1 MNKKICLVGAGL
13 AGGGQERALTNLAN
27 QFAEM
32 GHHVTILSLFKTE
45 IFWELD
51 SKIEIIFP
59 ELDRKSHHRLI
70 YALKLLPYIR
80 KQIKKLQPDTILS
93 FGEWFNSYVILATR
107 FLNVPLYISNRMGPL
122 LKLGFLIDNA
132 NRLLYRFADGIIA
145 QTSISKT
152 IIEKNTHNQNVVV
165 IPNAVKPIDVPTKT
179 ENKNIVTVGRLAK
192 EKGHTILLKAFAKV
206 KETEWELH
214 IIGDGVERENLQ
226 NEATALGISERL
238 VFHGYQQ
245 NFSSILA
252 NCEIFVLP
260 SFYEGFPNALV
271 EAMSVPLACISS
283 NCVAGPS
290 DIIKHMDNGILVEP
304 GNPDDLAQSIQIL
317 IENRDLRKKI
327 TNNAYNIRDTFKF
340 ETVAM
345 QYLNFILKQKE

>member
-1 MNKKICLVGAGL
+1 MTKTICLIGAGL

-45 IFWELD
+45 IFWELNP
-51 SKIEIIFP
+51 KIEIIFP
-59 ELDRKSHHRLI
+59 ELDRKAHHRLI

-80 KQIKKLQPDTILS
+80 KQVKKLKPDTILS

-107 FLNVPLYISNRMGPL
+107 FLKFPLYITNRMGPL
-122 LKLGFLIDNA
+122 LNLGLLINNA
-132 NRLLYRFADGIIA
+132 NSLLYRYADGIIA

-152 IIEKNTHNQNVVV
+152 IIEKNTHNRNVVV
-165 IPNAVKPIDVPTKT
+165 IPNAVKPIDVLAKT
-179 ENKNIVTVGRLAK
+179 ENKNIVTVGRLSK

-206 KETEWELH
+206 KDTEWKLH
-214 IIGDGVERENLQ
+214 IIGDGIERENLE
-226 NEATALGISERL
+226 NEATMLGISKRV

-245 NFSSILA
+245 NFSSILG

-260 SFYEGFPNALV
+260 SFYEGFPNALI
-271 EAMSVPLACISS
+271 EAMSIPLACISS

-290 DIIKHMDNGILVEP
+290 DIIEHGKNGLLVEP
-304 GNPDDLAQSIQIL
+304 GNVTELANAMDYL
-317 IENRDLRKKI
+317 IENPEVRNNLATEAFKI
-327 TNNAYNIRDTFKF
+327 RETLKF
-340 ETVAM
+340 EVIAK
-345 QYLNFILKQKE
+345 QYLDFILNR